1 MLPLKLNQSLLS
13 LMILVYISYTCTI
26 KNCIHTLY
34 SFSVLYHHFENSL
47 SLYNDYSFLCV
58 TIQAGGFNHVKI

>member
-1 MLPLKLNQSLLS
+1 MLPLKLNRSLLF
-13 LMILVYISYTCTI
+13 LRFLFIFSYTRTI

-58 TIQAGGFNHVKI
+58 TIQAGGI